1 MRKFRDFTS
10 RKIFE
15 RLLKRYPFPVKLI
28 VGANG
33 DRYPGWLS
41 SEKSYLDITKAADWE
56 KYFDVSVPVTTAEQI
71 GTRIE
76 EVDGVEQ
83 EVKYQLD
90 VPEEQ
95 IEYKSMQV
103 IKNILADHVIQEL
116 DWNEAVQAMKLAHKY
131 LKPGGRIRIS
141 VPDEYHRDKKFVKMM
156 KQIYPPKWEYDKNN
170 MLRMLR
176 AAGFKHFQVKEA
188 FDIGGLF
195 NISTWYRID
204 GFCKRSFWYDP
215 NNMTMSTGM
224 FWSCLIIDAIKDERN
239 NNYG

>member
-1 MRKFRDFTS
+1 MNKLKDYIS

-15 RLLKRYPFPVKLI
+15 RLLKRFPFPVKLI

-41 SEKSYLDITKAADWE
+41 SEKSYFDITKAADWE
-56 KYFDVSVPVTTAEQI
+56 KYFNVSVPVTTSEQI
-71 GTRIE
+71 GTRME
-76 EVDGVEQ
+76 MVDGVMQ
-83 EVKYQLD
+83 EVKFQLD

-95 IEYKSMQV
+95 IEHRSMQV

-116 DWNEAVQAMKLAHKY
+116 SWDDAIIAMKLAHKY
-131 LKPGGRIRIS
+131 LTPGGRIRIA
-141 VPDEYHRDKKFVKMM
+141 VPDNGHRSELFTKTM
-156 KQIYPPKWEYDKNN
+156 KQIYHPKWEYDKAE
-170 MLRMLR
+170 MMQMLR

-215 NNMTMSTGM
+215 NNMTTDTGM
-224 FWSCLIIDAIKDERN
+224 FWSCLIIDTIKDERKK
-239 NNYG
+239 

>member
-1 MRKFRDFTS
+1 MYKIKNFIS

-15 RLLKRYPFPVKLI
+15 RMLKKYPYPVKLI

-41 SEKSYLDITKAADWE
+41 TEKSYFDITKADDWE
-56 KYFDVSVPVTTAEQI
+56 KYFDVSVPVTISEQI
-71 GTRIE
+71 GTRRE
-76 EVDGVEQ
+76 EVDGVMQ
-83 EVKYQLD
+83 QVKYQLD

-103 IKNILADHVIQEL
+103 IKNILADHVIHEL
-116 DWNEAVQAMKLAHKY
+116 GWDDAIQAMKLAHKY
-131 LKPGGRIRIS
+131 LTPGGRIRIS
-141 VPDEYHRDKKFVKMM
+141 VPDDNHRDKKFVKMM
-156 KQIYPPKWEYDKNN
+156 KQIYQPKYDYDKSN

-176 AAGFKHFQVKEA
+176 AAGFRHFQVKEA
-188 FDIGGLF
+188 FDVGELF

-215 NNMTMSTGM
+215 SNMTMDTGM
-224 FWSCLIIDAIKDERN
+224 FWSCLIIDAIKDERKK
-239 NNYG
+239 